1 MSILPLAILTPFAFI
16 ILALFMKNVSVRNFL
31 SITLAIVNLGIAIY
45 ILSAVNGSG
54 MLKTH
59 MGSWPAPFGIL
70 LIADRFSAFMLL
82 ISAVVFLSVTIYSVQ
97 SIDYERLKNN
107 YFLFTYGILM
117 GVNGSFL
124 AGDIFNLYV
133 WFEVMLMS
141 SFILISFGG
150 ERAQLEGAIK
160 YLILNLISSFFFVA
174 GIGILY
180 GKMGSLNM
188 ADLAYKF
195 SLTGDFPSLFEPS
208 LILLLVGFA
217 IKGALFPF
225 FFWLPASYHTPPPA
239 VSALFAGLLTK
250 VGIYSLIRIYTLFLH
265 YYDYFWNPIILWMG
279 ILSMVIGVITAT
291 SQFDFRKILSFHII
305 SQVGYVI
312 IGLAFFSVSGL
323 AAAIFFLGHNMISKT
338 NTFLVAGWVHREKG
352 TLNLKN
358 LGDMFN
364 RHTLWGILFFIS
376 AFSLAGLP
384 PLSGFAGKYLIIK
397 AGIENNQIIVAMVAL
412 FVGLFTLFSMV
423 KIWIEVFWKKT
434 PEKESPEK
442 KRNKAKL
449 LPYGFMITGSIILA
463 MAIIVMGVWAEPI
476 AGFCEKAAT
485 DLLNNQKYI
494 NFVLQ

>member
-1 MSILPLAILTPFAFI
+1 MSVLPLAILTPFTFI
-16 ILALFMKNVSVRNFL
+16 ILALFIKNVRAKNFL
-31 SITLAIVNLGIAIY
+31 SVALAIINLGIAIY
-45 ILSAVNGSG
+45 ILSVVNNSE
-54 MLKTH
+54 MLKTQ
-59 MGSWPAPFGIL
+59 MGSWPAPYGITL
-70 LIADRFSAFMLL
+70 VADRFSAFMLL
-82 ISAVVFLSVTIYSVQ
+82 ISAIVFLAVTIYSIQ
-97 SIDYERLKNN
+97 SIDSARLKNN
-107 YFLFTYGILM
+107 YFIFTYGILM

-133 WFEVMLMS
+133 WFEVMLMG

-160 YLILNLISSFFFVA
+160 YLILNLISSFFFLA

-195 SLTGDFPSLFEPS
+195 SITGDFPSLFEPS

-312 IGLAFFSVSGL
+312 IGLAFFTVSGL

-352 TLNLKN
+352 TLNLKY

-364 RHTLWGILFFIS
+364 RHTLWGVLFFIS

-423 KIWIEVFWKKT
+423 KIWIEVFWKNT
-434 PEKESPEK
+434 PKQEYSEKVLP
-442 KRNKAKL
+442 KAKY
-449 LPYGFMITGSIILA
+449 LPFGYMITGSIFLA
-463 MAIIVMGVWAEPI
+463 LAIIFMGLWAEPI

-494 NFVLQ
+494 NFVLP

>member
-1 MSILPLAILTPFAFI
+1 MSVLPLAILTPFTFI
-16 ILALFMKNVSVRNFL
+16 ILTLFIKNVRTRNFL
-31 SITLAIVNLGIAIY
+31 SVTLAIINLGIAIY
-45 ILSAVNGSG
+45 ILSAVNSSE
-54 MLKTH
+54 MLKTQ
-59 MGSWPAPFGIL
+59 MGSWPAPYGITL
-70 LIADRFSAFMLL
+70 VADRFSAFMLL
-82 ISAVVFLSVTIYSVQ
+82 MSAVVFLAVTIYSVQ

-133 WFEVMLMS
+133 WFEVMLMG

-160 YLILNLISSFFFVA
+160 YLILNLISSLFFVA

-291 SQFDFRKILSFHII
+291 AQFDFRKILSFHII

-312 IGLAFFSVSGL
+312 IGLAFFTVSGL

-338 NTFLVAGWVHREKG
+338 NTFLVAGWVHRETG

-364 RHTLWGILFFIS
+364 RNTLWGVLFFIS

-397 AGIENNQIIVAMVAL
+397 AGIENNQILVAMVAL

-423 KIWIEVFWKKT
+423 KIWIEVFWKNT
-434 PEKESPEK
+434 PKQEFSEKELP
-442 KRNKAKL
+442 KAKY
-449 LPYGFMITGSIILA
+449 LPFGYMITGSIFLA
-463 MAIIVMGVWAEPI
+463 LAIIVMGVWAEPI

>member
-1 MSILPLAILTPFAFI
+1 MSLLPFAILTPFTFI
-16 ILALFMKNVSVRNFL
+16 ILALFIKNVSARNFL
-31 SITLAIVNLGIAIY
+31 SVTLAIINLGIAIY
-45 ILSAVNGSG
+45 ILSAVNDSE

-59 MGSWPAPFGIL
+59 MGSWPAPYGIL
-70 LIADRFSAFMLL
+70 LIADRFSAFMLF
-82 ISAVVFLSVTIYSVQ
+82 ISAVVFLAVTIYSVQ

-312 IGLAFFSVSGL
+312 IGLAFFTISGL

-364 RHTLWGILFFIS
+364 RHTMWGVLFFIS

-397 AGIENNQIIVAMVAL
+397 AGIENNQIMVAMVAL

-423 KIWIEVFWKKT
+423 KIWIEVFWKNT

-442 KRNKAKL
+442 AQNKAKL
-449 LPYGFMITGSIILA
+449 LPFGFMITGSIILA
-463 MAIIVMGVWAEPI
+463 LSIIVMGVWAEPI

>member
-1 MSILPLAILTPFAFI
+1 MTILPLAIITPLLFI
-16 ILALFMKNVSVRNFL
+16 ILSLLIQNARVKNILSLFFAFL
-31 SITLAIVNLGIAIY
+31 NIGIALT
-45 ILSAVNGSG
+45 ILIEVNQWE
-54 MLKTH
+54 MLKTQ
-59 MGSWPAPFGIL
+59 MGSWPAPFGITL
-70 LIADRFSAFMLL
+70 VADRFSAFMLFIAAL
-82 ISAVVFLSVTIYSVQ
+82 VFLSVTIYSVQ
-97 SIDYERLKNN
+97 SIDKERIKNN

-133 WFEVMLMS
+133 WFEVMLMG

-180 GKMGSLNM
+180 GKMGSLNF
-188 ADLAYKF
+188 ADLALKF
-195 SLTGDFPSLFEPS
+195 SQIGDFPSLFEPS

-250 VGIYSLIRIYTLFLH
+250 VGIYSLIRVYTLFLH
-265 YYDYFWNPIILWMG
+265 YYDYFWNPIILWIG
-279 ILSMVIGVITAT
+279 ILSMVVGVITAT
-291 SQFDFRKILSFHII
+291 SQYDFRKILSFHII

-312 IGLAFFSVSGL
+312 IGLAFYSVAGL
-323 AAAIFFLGHNMISKT
+323 AAAIFFLGHNMLSKT
-338 NTFLVAGWVHREKG
+338 NAFLVAGWVHRERD

-364 RHTLWGILFFIS
+364 KNTLWGVLFFIS

-397 AGIENNQIIVAMVAL
+397 AGIENNQILVAMVAL

-423 KIWIEVFWKKT
+423 KIWIEVFWKKSSDQVDN
-434 PEKESPEK
+434 ESIK
-442 KRNKAKL
+442 SNN
-449 LPYGFMITGSIILA
+449 LPYGYMLSGSIILA
-463 MAIIVMGVWAEPI
+463 FAIIVMGVWAEPV
-476 AGFCEKAAT
+476 AAFCEKAAV
-485 DLLNNQKYI
+485 DLLNSQKYI
-494 NFVLQ
+494 NFVLG

>member
-1 MSILPLAILTPFAFI
+1 MSLLPLSILTPFTFI
-16 ILALFMKNVSVRNFL
+16 ILTLFIKNVRTKNFL
-31 SITLAIVNLGIAIY
+31 SVTLAIINLGIAIY
-45 ILSAVNGSG
+45 ILSAVDNSE
-54 MLKTH
+54 MLKTQ
-59 MGSWPAPFGIL
+59 MGSWPAPYGITL
-70 LIADRFSAFMLL
+70 VADRFSAFMLL
-82 ISAVVFLSVTIYSVQ
+82 ISAIVFLAVTIYSIQ
-97 SIDYERLKNN
+97 SIDYARLKNN
-107 YFLFTYGILM
+107 YFIFTYGILM

-133 WFEVMLMS
+133 WFEVMLMG
-141 SFILISFGG
+141 SFILISFGS
-150 ERAQLEGAIK
+150 EKIQLEGAIK

-305 SQVGYVI
+305 SQMGYVI
-312 IGLAFFSVSGL
+312 IGLAFFTISGL

-364 RHTLWGILFFIS
+364 RHTLWGVLFFIS

-397 AGIENNQIIVAMVAL
+397 AGIENNQILVAMIAL

-423 KIWIEVFWKKT
+423 KIWIEVFWKNT
-434 PEKESPEK
+434 PEKEDPEK
-442 KRNKAKL
+442 ALNKAKL
-449 LPYGFMITGSIILA
+449 LPFGYMITGSIILA
-463 MAIIVMGVWAEPI
+463 LAIIVMGVWAEPI

-494 NFVLQ
+494 NFVLP